1 MVIQDQKNFKESNYY
16 HPLIKLSF
24 AITYLSQVQLRS
36 SILRATNRRSLDDF
50 VEDLVAE
57 NSRLKAAVAEGER
70 SVETKE
76 YKILD
81 LELNV
86 NGLRETL
93 RDIQVTRFITCQTP
107 DLITCQTPEYTM
119 RIYLIKLSK
128 N

>member
-1 MVIQDQKNFKESNYY
+1 MGFVSPWITVFLNKLQNGRTLAFS
-16 HPLIKLSF
+16 PLIAVNTWIFWIPPQKFPTLFSETF
-24 AITYLSQVQLRS
+24 IY
-36 SILRATNRRSLDDF
+36 RSLDDF

-57 NSRLKAAVAEGER
+57 NSRLKAKVADSER

-93 RDIQVTRFITCQTP
+93 RDIQVKRNMSHVTSR
-107 DLITCQTPEYTM
+107 
-119 RIYLIKLSK
+119 
-128 N
+128 